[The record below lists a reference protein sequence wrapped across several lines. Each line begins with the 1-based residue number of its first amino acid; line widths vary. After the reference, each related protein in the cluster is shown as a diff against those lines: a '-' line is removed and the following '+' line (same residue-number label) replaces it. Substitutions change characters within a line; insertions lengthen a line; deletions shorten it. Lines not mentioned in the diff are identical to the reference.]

1 MLTRQ
6 QLVRSGAVLAIALA
20 IGHIMQHGTGWGPA
34 ERQIVARDIPLPEL
48 VLGNLPSGP
57 GHR

>member
-20 IGHIMQHGTGWGPA
+20 IGHIMQHGAGAGPD
-34 ERQIVARDIPLPEL
+34 EHQIVARDTPLPEL
-48 VLGNLPSGP
+48 VLGNLPGGP